1 MFIVFVCCEE
11 ELTPLC
17 SRREFYYIAFCHVCV
32 DVSIR
37 AYIVYIYAIIYLY
50 MFKIIT
56 LLVHIYAVYVIL
68 LF

>member
-1 MFIVFVCCEE
+1 MRSER
-11 ELTPLC
+11 LC
-17 SRREFYYIAFCHVCV
+17 VQGDEAHFAYDCNVCV

-37 AYIVYIYAIIYLY
+37 AYIVYIYAIIYSY
-50 MFKIIT
+50 MFIIIT